1 MRTEFKLPELGENV
15 TSGTVGKLLVAVGDV
30 ITAGQNVLEIETD
43 KAVAEIPC
51 PTAGKVVEIRAKE
64 GAKMNSG
71 DVVLVLEASSAPASS
86 PEPAAPPAPAKR
98 DETSATVQAPR
109 PEKTQPPAKRLGTVR
124 AAPSVRRLAR
134 EQDVDLNEVPV
145 KDPGGKATAQDILAF
160 VAARKTAEQP
170 TTAAETAPAQDA
182 AAWTNG
188 EGTSVEQDKWG
199 VVVHEAMNTIRVR
212 TAERLGESW
221 RNIPHVTHFDKAD
234 ITGLE
239 ALRKE
244 CARKADEK
252 GARLTA
258 MAFILKAVPEAL
270 KRFPRFNASVDM
282 ENRHL
287 LLKQYYHIGFAVDTP
302 NGLVVPVLR
311 DADKKT
317 VLEIALEMA
326 ALARKARDRKLTLEE
341 MQGGTF
347 TISNLGGLGGSG
359 FTPIINAPEA
369 AILGLS
375 RSQTEPVY
383 NGQEFVPRLL
393 LPMSLSYDHRIID
406 GADAARFLR
415 FLAEAIEQP
424 WHLMLGL

>member
-1 MRTEFKLPELGENV
+1 M
-15 TSGTVGKLLVAVGDV
+15 
-30 ITAGQNVLEIETD
+30 
-43 KAVAEIPC
+43 
-51 PTAGKVVEIRAKE
+51 
-64 GAKMNSG
+64 
-71 DVVLVLEASSAPASS
+71 
-86 PEPAAPPAPAKR
+86 
-98 DETSATVQAPR
+98 
-109 PEKTQPPAKRLGTVR
+109 
-124 AAPSVRRLAR
+124 
-134 EQDVDLNEVPV
+134 
-145 KDPGGKATAQDILAF
+145 
-160 VAARKTAEQP
+160 
-170 TTAAETAPAQDA
+170 
-182 AAWTNG
+182 
-188 EGTSVEQDKWG
+188 
-199 VVVHEAMNTIRVR
+199 
-212 TAERLGESW
+212 
-221 RNIPHVTHFDKAD
+221 
-234 ITGLE
+234 
-239 ALRKE
+239 
-244 CARKADEK
+244 
-252 GARLTA
+252 
-258 MAFILKAVPEAL
+258 
-270 KRFPRFNASVDM
+270 
-282 ENRHL
+282 
-287 LLKQYYHIGFAVDTP
+287 DTP